1 MNLLSWAKPFF
12 IPKANEDLK
21 MADIKDIVTDE
32 LVKTALR
39 SDAVTSAVKAQIK
52 NTLDAQ
58 IDAAVDAGLTDI
70 LGEATP
76 EGQQ

>member
-12 IPKANEDLK
+12 TQKTNEDLK

-39 SDAVTSAVKAQIK
+39 SDAVTLAVKAQIK
-52 NTLDAQ
+52 TTLDVQ

-76 EGQQ
+76 EVQQ

>member
-1 MNLLSWAKPFF
+1 MSILAWAKPFF
-12 IPKANEDLK
+12 TPKTNGDLK

-39 SDAVTSAVKAQIK
+39 SDAVTLAVKTQIK
-52 NTLDAQ
+52 TTLDAE

-70 LGEATP
+70 LGEEAP
-76 EGQQ
+76 QG